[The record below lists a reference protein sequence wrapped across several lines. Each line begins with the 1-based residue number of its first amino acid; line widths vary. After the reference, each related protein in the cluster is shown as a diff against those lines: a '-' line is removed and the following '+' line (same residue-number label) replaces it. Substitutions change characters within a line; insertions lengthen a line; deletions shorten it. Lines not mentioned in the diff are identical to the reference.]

1 MVSPMRPDR
10 AAELRS
16 SVAAPRALYAF
27 VGDSTSA
34 LTSPSHD
41 LHRFND
47 ALRTAAQRADG
58 AGAGDGDAAA
68 AGGDAPPSAGRDRR
82 RTLTRQELPPPTR
95 RRISEDMA

>member
-10 AAELRS
+10 AAELRA
-16 SVAAPRALYAF
+16 SVSAPRALYAF

-34 LTSPSHD
+34 FTSPSHD

-47 ALRTAAQRADG
+47 ALRTAATGADG
-58 AGAGDGDAAA
+58 GAGGEGD

-82 RTLTRQELPPPTR
+82 RQLTRQELPPPTR
-95 RRISEDMA
+95 RRISGDM